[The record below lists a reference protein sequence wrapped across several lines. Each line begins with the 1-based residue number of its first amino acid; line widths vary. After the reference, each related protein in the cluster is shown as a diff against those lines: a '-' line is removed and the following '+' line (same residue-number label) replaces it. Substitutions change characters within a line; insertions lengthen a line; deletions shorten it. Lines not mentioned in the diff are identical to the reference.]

1 MQRELPTIDFTGEAE
16 VRSKA
21 EYRRTEEVTN
31 LLKDFFAWWTPRL
44 RQWTPGLRQWMPR
57 LRQSGRP
64 ILEAVGEAQH
74 PVAAGRS

>member
-44 RQWTPGLRQWMPR
+44 RQWARR
-57 LRQSGRP
+57 LRQSGRR
-64 ILEAVGEAQH
+64 ILEAVRDAH
-74 PVAAGRS
+74 RPAAAGRS